1 MHLSILQKIII
12 VGVDYSVVY
21 RVDELIENKINPIT
35 GNQYDDSWIV
45 LMLTDSE
52 EYQFMCGS
60 RNGCAY
66 TIKVSRTKCDDWK
79 MAVGDFISFN
89 ETNAKNIILVLTELE
104 HKAVNVYYEGHRYN
118 EPFFRKGE
126 PLVLVHSTPM
136 NSWKQI
142 NQDGMLK
149 SWNKLKAERAVEEE
163 YPIGIQLGDPVDFS
177 DYIMFGGGVTGE
189 IVVNSKQQGKIAMDV
204 NTDYLTGARLY
215 FDAKRMAQDG
225 LLIRG
230 GCHLKV
236 KDTLPL
242 EPYLIFAATWEN
254 IGLESQVS
262 TPKIFSEKA
271 DEAFRRIYQMNE

>member
-1 MHLSILQKIII
+1 M
-12 VGVDYSVVY
+12 VY
-21 RVDELIENKINPIT
+21 RVDELIENNINPIT
-35 GNQYDDSWIV
+35 GDRYDNSWII

-60 RNGCAY
+60 SNGCAY
-66 TIKVSRTKCDDWK
+66 TIKVSRSKCDDWK
-79 MAVGDFISFN
+79 MAAGDFVSFN
-89 ETNAKNIILVLTELE
+89 EANAKNIILVMTELE
-104 HKAVNVYYEGHRYN
+104 YKAVKDYYEGHSYN
-118 EPFFRKGE
+118 EPFLRKGE

-149 SWNKLKAERAVEEE
+149 SWNKLKAERAVEEKH
-163 YPIGIQLGDPVDFS
+163 PIGIQLGDPADFS

-204 NTDYLTGARLY
+204 NAEYLTGARLY
-215 FDAKRMAQDG
+215 FNAEKMAQDS
-225 LLIRG
+225 LLVRD

-254 IGLESQVS
+254 VGLESQVS
-262 TPKIFSEKA
+262 TPKIFAKMA
-271 DEAFRRIYQMNE
+271 DEAFKVKHQTAES

>member
-1 MHLSILQKIII
+1 M
-12 VGVDYSVVY
+12 VY
-21 RVDELIENKINPIT
+21 RVDKLTECGINPIT
-35 GNQYDDSWIV
+35 GYGYDSSWIV
-45 LMLTDSE
+45 LMLTGSE

-66 TIKVSRTKCDDWK
+66 TIKVSRIKCDDWK

-89 ETNAKNIILVLTELE
+89 EANAKNIILVLTELE
-104 HKAVNVYYEGHRYN
+104 YKAVKAYYESHSYN
-118 EPFFRKGE
+118 EPVLRKGE

-136 NSWKQI
+136 VNWEKI
-142 NQDGMLK
+142 KHDGMLK
-149 SWNKLKAERAVEEE
+149 SWNILKAERAVAEK

-204 NTDYLTGARLY
+204 NTDYLSGARLY
-215 FDAKRMAQDG
+215 FNAEKMAQDG
-225 LLIRG
+225 LLVRD

-242 EPYLIFAATWEN
+242 KPYLLFAATWEN
-254 IGLESQVS
+254 IGLASQVS

-271 DEAFRRIYQMNE
+271 DEVFKYIYQMGEQ